1 MKPSYPAKNGK
12 RALVTG
18 ITGQDG
24 SYLAELLLAKGYEVY
39 GMVRRSS
46 SFNTGRIDHIYQDPH
61 EADVR
66 LWLVYGDLA
75 DGSSLDQLVKTI
87 RPDEIYN
94 LGAQSHV
101 RVSFEIPEYTSEI
114 TGLGCIRLLEAIR
127 ETELKCRF
135 FQASSSEMYGKCVE
149 TPQTERTP
157 FYPRSPYACA
167 KVFAFD
173 ATRNYRESYGMFAVN
188 GIMFNHESPRR
199 GETFVTRKITRAVA
213 RIVAGQQ
220 ECLYLGNL
228 EARRDWG
235 FAADY
240 VDAMWR
246 MMQADAPDD
255 YVIAT
260 GESHSVREF
269 CALAFKLSGRPITW
283 RGAGIEEV
291 GIDAAG
297 KIIVKIDPRYFR
309 PAEVD
314 EMKGNASYARE
325 KLGWTPKVTFPELVR
340 LMVEADAALVRS
352 GREQGGTP

>member
-1 MKPSYPAKNGK
+1 MKASYPPKIGK
-12 RALVTG
+12 CALVTG
-18 ITGQDG
+18 VTGQDG
-24 SYLAELLLAKGYEVY
+24 SYLAELLLSKGYEVY
-39 GMVRRSS
+39 GMIRRSS

-66 LWLVYGDLA
+66 LHLVYGDLA

-135 FQASSSEMYGKCVE
+135 YQASSSEMYGMAVE
-149 TPQTERTP
+149 TPETERTP
-157 FYPRSPYACA
+157 VYPRSPYACA
-167 KVFAFD
+167 NAFAFA

-213 RIVAGQQ
+213 RIRAGLQD
-220 ECLYLGNL
+220 CMYLGTL
-228 EARRDWG
+228 AARRDWG
-235 FAADY
+235 FAGDY

-246 MMQADAPDD
+246 MMQADAPGDF
-255 YVIAT
+255 VIAT

-269 CALAFKLSGRPITW
+269 CELAFKLTGRSITW
-283 RGAGIEEV
+283 RGSGIEEV
-291 GIDAAG
+291 GVDEGG
-297 KIIVKIDPRYFR
+297 KTLVRIDPHYFR
-309 PAEVD
+309 P
-314 EMKGNASYARE
+314 
-325 KLGWTPKVTFPELVR
+325 
-340 LMVEADAALVRS
+340 
-352 GREQGGTP
+352 

>member
-66 LWLVYGDLA
+66 LRLVYGDLA

-101 RVSFEIPEYTSEI
+101 RVSFDIPEYTSEI

-127 ETELKCRF
+127 ETELKCHF

-220 ECLYLGNL
+220 ERLYLGNL
-228 EARRDWG
+228 AARRDWG

-240 VDAMWR
+240 VEAMWR

-269 CALAFKLSGRPITW
+269 CELAFKLGGRPITW

-291 GIDAAG
+291 GVDAAG
-297 KIIVKIDPRYFR
+297 KTVVKIDPRYFR

-325 KLGWTPKVTFPELVR
+325 KLDWKPKVAFPELVR
-340 LMVEADAALVRS
+340 LMVDADVALVQTR
-352 GREQGGTP
+352 RDQGGTP

>member
-1 MKPSYPAKNGK
+1 MNPKYPAKIGK

-24 SYLAELLLAKGYEVY
+24 SYLAELLLAKGYEVF
-39 GMVRRSS
+39 GMVRRTS
-46 SFNTGRIDHIYQDPH
+46 SFNTCRIDHIYQDPH
-61 EADVR
+61 EDDVR
-66 LWLVYGDLA
+66 LQLVYGDLA

-101 RVSFEIPEYTSEI
+101 RVSFDIPEYTSEI
-114 TGLGCIRLLEAIR
+114 SGLGCIRLLEAIR
-127 ETELKCRF
+127 ETELSCRF
-135 FQASSSEMYGKCVE
+135 YQASSSEMYGKAIE
-149 TPQTERTP
+149 TPQTEHTP

-167 KVFAFD
+167 KAFAFG

-213 RIVAGQQ
+213 RIRAGLQ

-228 EARRDWG
+228 TARRDWG
-235 FAADY
+235 YAADY
-240 VDAMWR
+240 VQAMW
-246 MMQADAPDD
+246 MMLQADAPDD

-269 CALAFKLSGRPITW
+269 CELAFELAGIPIVW
-283 RGAGIEEV
+283 QGAGELEIGV
-291 GIDAAG
+291 DAKG
-297 KIIVKIDPRYFR
+297 TVRVRIDPRYFR

-314 EMKGNASYARE
+314 EMRGDASYARE
-325 KLGWTPKVTFPELVR
+325 KLGWTPTVSFAELVR
-340 LMVEADAALVRS
+340 LMVEADIEQARS
-352 GREQGGTP
+352 SDRASE